1 MRNEKNSI
9 TADNRFSSKLRLM
22 DNSKIRVELKWSRLK
37 QHKVTLVNLFIVYE
51 LDTWP
56 KDLNSDFTLKYFLFG
71 TV

>member
-9 TADNRFSSKLRLM
+9 TADNRFSPKLRSM

-56 KDLNSDFTLKYFLFG
+56 KDLNSDFTLKYFLFR

>member
-56 KDLNSDFTLKYFLFG
+56 KDLNSGFTLKYFLFG